1 MRLAISI
8 TLYFLLSFPAFS
20 TTSCDKIA
28 QCDFC
33 STDSQFQNAALNA
46 APSIPPGQD
55 MLSCRVL
62 VANLNSSQV
71 RAYSVEKGEEP
82 GFTYAFAS
90 VSPLTSAE
98 GAEFSEL
105 FTKLGMWEASTQSIV
120 IPGTVV
126 NSGYELAGNSFA
138 QNAVA
143 NYIIANHNLFSQVYA
158 AVGGSLSLVDSL
170 GFSFSR
176 LLTIEVIFAD
186 GSTGVFKMETIGI
199 GNSDWVVVETAFT
212 DADGNT
218 IYFDAAD
225 YAGQSGSVTGSGVTF
240 LINRLIAGGWNVSG
254 DSSDGGGGCS
264 WNCVGDTCTLSCSS
278 E

>member
-1 MRLAISI
+1 MRFAISI
-8 TLYFLLSFPAFS
+8 AIYLLFSFPAFS
-20 TTSCDKIA
+20 ATSCDKIT

-33 STDSQFQNAALNA
+33 TTDSQFQNAALTA

-62 VANLNSSQV
+62 VTNLSTSEV
-71 RAYSVEKGEEP
+71 RAYNVEKGEEP
-82 GFTYAFAS
+82 GLTYAFAS
-90 VSPLTSAE
+90 AAPLTSSE
-98 GAEFSEL
+98 STEFNDL
-105 FTKLGMWEASTQSIV
+105 FNKLGLWEASTQNIV
-120 IPGTVV
+120 IPDSVV
-126 NSGYELAGNSFA
+126 GSGYELAGSSFA

-143 NYIIANHNLFSQVYA
+143 DYIIANHNLFSQVYA
-158 AVGGSLSLVDSL
+158 AVSGSLSLVDSL

-176 LLTIEVIFAD
+176 LLTIEVVFAD

-218 IYFDAAD
+218 IYFDATD

-254 DSSDGGGGCS
+254 DSTDGGGGCS
-264 WNCVGDTCTLSCSS
+264 WSCVGDTCSLSCSS